1 MNLIMVRKVRR
12 DQLDGESFGPN
23 GALVDM
29 ATMQSP
35 IDMLNERVEVVS
47 HLGRLKRNYKPSY
60 ATLKNRGHDMMMK
73 WEGGAGYI
81 QINDTQYVLQQCHWH
96 SPSEHTIN
104 GRRFDLEV
112 HMVHESSDG
121 KIAVVGIMYKIGRP
135 DSFLSSMMDH
145 LAAITDTTEAENEVG
160 VVDPR
165 EHKDGQ

>member
-1 MNLIMVRKVRR
+1 
-12 DQLDGESFGPN
+12 
-23 GALVDM
+23 
-29 ATMQSP
+29 
-35 IDMLNERVEVVS
+35 
-47 HLGRLKRNYKPSY
+47 
-60 ATLKNRGHDMMMK
+60 MK

-135 DSFLSSMMDH
+135 DSFLSSVSKDSQ
-145 LAAITDTTEAENEVG
+145 LKITV
-160 VVDPR
+160 
-165 EHKDGQ
+165 